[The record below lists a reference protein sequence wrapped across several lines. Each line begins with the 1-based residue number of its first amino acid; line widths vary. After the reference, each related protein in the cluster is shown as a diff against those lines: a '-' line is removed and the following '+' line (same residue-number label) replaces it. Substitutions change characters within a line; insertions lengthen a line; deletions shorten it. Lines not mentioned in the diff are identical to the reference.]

1 MFRIAIGSILML
13 HGLVHLWYVT
23 LSQGWVQFQAD
34 MGWTGKSWL
43 FTNLLASNFTS
54 FVATAFYSLAT
65 ITFLVAGIGLIA
77 DQEWSRT
84 WMIVASVISS
94 VAILIFWD
102 GNLNMLVQKGVLGL
116 LINIGILVAILLFK
130 WLA

>member
-1 MFRIAIGSILML
+1 MFRIAIGSILVL

-23 LSQGWVQFQAD
+23 LSQGWVQFQVD

-43 FTNLLASNFTS
+43 FTNLLASNFTR

-84 WMIVASVISS
+84 WMIVASAISS
-94 VAILIFWD
+94 VAILTFWD
-102 GNLNMLVQKGVLGL
+102 GNFNMLVQKGVLGL
-116 LINIGILVAILLFK
+116 LINIGILVAILRFK